1 MSGQLKHSSLCVDL
15 QLEQKKLAMDLVEKG
30 ISYRRVASM
39 TNIPK
44 STIYSYVMRKRE
56 ETGKVVGVGS
66 VGLGIRPPEKLVSTI
81 KKPKVVKKR
90 PLQPIRP
97 ALYQDNIV
105 YAVSEPEMPELTPND
120 TDL

>member
-1 MSGQLKHSSLCVDL
+1 MQLSSGIKSGQLKHSSLCVDL

-56 ETGKVVGVGS
+56 ETGKVVGV
-66 VGLGIRPPEKLVSTI
+66 RPPEKLLSTI

-120 TDL
+120 SDL